1 VSATLQ
7 PDAAA
12 DREIGPTLAQVIAFA
27 PDREGMLLATDPR
40 RDVSSAVTYDGSRSV
55 TIKAAIP
62 QVRFRNRDSGDRY
75 AESAR
80 LGGDYYVAVQLSGSA
95 RVAVPV
101 TISVAVH
108 GEPDGRPRFARPVG
122 RPRWAGAVTPERGD
136 GTGPKLPRRRSAVD
150 AIRGDRRCV
159 PASSLASDLARRR
172 CRAQEPASL
181 SGAVRALSPVLAS

>member
-1 VSATLQ
+1 
-7 PDAAA
+7 
-12 DREIGPTLAQVIAFA
+12 
-27 PDREGMLLATDPR
+27 
-40 RDVSSAVTYDGSRSV
+40 V

-108 GEPDGRPRFARPVG
+108 GEPDGRPRFARPVTSAD
-122 RPRWAGAVTPERGD
+122 RAGPAPTPLNEVTAPDPNFQGD
-136 GTGPKLPRRRSAVD
+136 GLPLTPFVVIGVAFLLLLWQVIWLVVGVVRKNRRR
-150 AIRGDRRCV
+150 
-159 PASSLASDLARRR
+159 
-172 CRAQEPASL
+172 
-181 SGAVRALSPVLAS
+181 